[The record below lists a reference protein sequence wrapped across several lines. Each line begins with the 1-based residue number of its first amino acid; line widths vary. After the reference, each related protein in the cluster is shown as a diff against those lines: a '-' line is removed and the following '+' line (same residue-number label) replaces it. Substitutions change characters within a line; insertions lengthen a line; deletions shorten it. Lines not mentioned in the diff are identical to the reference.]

1 MQYIIVVIEYLTK
14 WVEAKAIKFV
24 NAKQIFKII
33 YKNIISQ
40 FGCLKILINDRGS
53 HLLNDAI
60 VDLTKLFNIN
70 HQKTTPYHPQTT
82 GLTKRVNQTLI
93 HILHK
98 IVMDSKWDWDHN
110 LTTALWAYRTTYKV
124 STRTTPFSLV
134 FGVKVV
140 LLVEFEVPSLR
151 IAIYE
156 WLDNH

>member
-1 MQYIIVVIEYLTK
+1 M
-14 WVEAKAIKFV
+14 
-24 NAKQIFKII
+24 
-33 YKNIISQ
+33 
-40 FGCLKILINDRGS
+40 INDRGS